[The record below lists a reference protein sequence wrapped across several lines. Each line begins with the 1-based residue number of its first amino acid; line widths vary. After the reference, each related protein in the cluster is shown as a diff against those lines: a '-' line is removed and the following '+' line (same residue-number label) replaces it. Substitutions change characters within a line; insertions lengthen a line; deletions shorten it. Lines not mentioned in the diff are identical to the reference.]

1 MSDSKQ
7 KSNKP
12 KNKGGRPKEKVED
25 KVDFL
30 QVEKL
35 AGHNMTDVEIG
46 DILGFCEDTINNYK
60 KDEGFLRALKRG
72 KIKAD
77 NRVVQSLYQRAV
89 GRKVVEKTFKAVTNT
104 DTGKTKMILVKATT
118 TEIPPD
124 VKACIHW
131 LHNRRPQDWRAVK
144 EEAGVPD
151 DLMKPGE
158 VEDMIADAEKRAGGN
173 DNVCH

>member
-1 MSDSKQ
+1 MPDSKQ
-7 KSNKP
+7 KPP

-25 KVDFL
+25 KIDLL

-35 AGHNMTDVEIG
+35 AGHNLTDVEIG
-46 DILGFCEDTINNYK
+46 DVLGVCEDTVNNYK
-60 KDEGFLRALKRG
+60 KDAKFLRALKRG

-77 NRVVQSLYQRAV
+77 NRVIQSLYQRAV

-104 DTGKTKMILVKATT
+104 STGKTKMILIKAVT

-131 LHNRRPQDWRAVK
+131 LHNRRPQDWRNVK
-144 EEAGVPD
+144 EEVNILGDEHRP
-151 DLMKPGE
+151 
-158 VEDMIADAEKRAGGN
+158 EDVDALIADAEKRAGGN
-173 DNVCH
+173 GNGKVCH